1 MRAVRS
7 CCVTLMV
14 LGCGKAADRP
24 AEATGEAP
32 AAATASPADAAPAEA
47 APATL
52 SLADLAGTWKVHS
65 VVEGNDKVTL
75 DYDLVATGE
84 RSGWTINRSGRDP
97 IPVRVVAVDADSLV
111 TEAGPFESLI
121 RKGVQVQSRTVMRME
136 DGKLKG
142 TTTAHYKVSTADS
155 VTRLS
160 IEATRAP

>member
-7 CCVTLMV
+7 CCVAVMV
-14 LGCGKAADRP
+14 LGCGKTADRP
-24 AEATGEAP
+24 ADATGEAP
-32 AAATASPADAAPAEA
+32 AAATAAPADAAA
-47 APATL
+47 ATL

-97 IPVRVVAVDADSLV
+97 IPVRVVAVEGDSIV

-136 DGKLKG
+136 GGKLKG
-142 TTTAHYKVSTADS
+142 TTTAHYQVSTADS

>member
-7 CCVTLMV
+7 CCFAVMV

-24 AEATGEAP
+24 ADATGEAP
-32 AAATASPADAAPAEA
+32 AAATAAPAEA

-65 VVEGNDKVTL
+65 VVEGNDNVTL
-75 DYDLVATGE
+75 DYDLVATGD
-84 RSGWTINRSGRDP
+84 RSGWTINRAGRDP
-97 IPVRVVAVDADSLV
+97 IAVRVVAVDGDSIV

-136 DGKLKG
+136 NGKLKG
-142 TTTAHYKVSTADS
+142 TTTAHYQVSTADS